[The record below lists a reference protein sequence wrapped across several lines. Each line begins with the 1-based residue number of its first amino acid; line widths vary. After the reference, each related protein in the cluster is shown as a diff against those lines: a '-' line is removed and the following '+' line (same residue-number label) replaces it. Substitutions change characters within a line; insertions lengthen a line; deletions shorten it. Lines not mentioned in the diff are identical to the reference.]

1 VIERVRRLDAREAAL
16 VAFAVAGAAAFAW
29 GRAEPRA
36 WLLLLPFSAATAF
49 RITGVPAALRG
60 AFEKVAWLATGLLA
74 GAVFY
79 WLASPEGLGQP
90 VPPLPAAAAY
100 GAPLLSAIFLAG
112 RSVWPPSRALVPAV
126 LVTTVVGASQAR
138 TARAM
143 EVAIAAVALG
153 AALILLSDQRP
164 GPASARR
171 RRLVRFVP
179 FALLIGLVG
188 AGIAWA
194 LPRAQPQV
202 VQAAARAAFPQATSR
217 FSPEARLGGTEELAL
232 SPEVAMRVWTE
243 RPQKLRAWVATRFDG
258 TTWLRTPGAV
268 RRVLA
273 APSMPQGELATWLA
287 EVPGETFLVAS
298 PESEAPL
305 GSPLERLRVL
315 LVGSIPGSI
324 PAPRGLLVARVRTE
338 RLGIDPS
345 GLLSPALAPDS
356 LYSMLSGTPGPE
368 PAPGADL
375 VALPGDM
382 DPRLVAL
389 SQSLGAGAVTSEERV
404 DRTLDYLQ
412 THLRYSLRVGRFRSR
427 HFVAE
432 FVFEKKQGWCQYFAT
447 TAAVLLRLQGVPTRY
462 VSGFQLRPQL
472 LRGGHYVVRQADAHA
487 WIEAWLPG
495 RGWVE
500 ADPTPAAGYDRAHGE
515 PGGGWLQE
523 AWHWLCGLGGLLLA
537 VDWKAVPGL
546 LWAEAVALAGRAP
559 ARIGLSAAA
568 VLLMASIAV
577 WMIRSLRATRT
588 RHRVASTSSGGGSEL
603 APLLARLDGLWAEH
617 GVPRPPSHA
626 PLEHLNQMPA
636 GRAPAPL
643 IEVSRQIVDR
653 YYRARFAGEAAGS
666 DEVRALESALED
678 RIRP

>member
-1 VIERVRRLDAREAAL
+1 MIERVRRLDAREVAL

-36 WLLLLPFSAATAF
+36 WLLLLPFSAAAVF
-49 RITGVPAALRG
+49 RITTVPAPLR
-60 AFEKVAWLATGLLA
+60 AASEKVAWIGFGLLG

-100 GAPLLSAIFLAG
+100 AAPLLSAVFLAG

-138 TARAM
+138 GARAM
-143 EVAIAAVALG
+143 EVAVAAVALG
-153 AALILLSDQRP
+153 AAFLLLSDQRP

-171 RRLVRFVP
+171 RRLIRFGP
-179 FALLIGLVG
+179 FALLVG
-188 AGIAWA
+188 VVSAGIAWA

-202 VQAAARAAFPQATSR
+202 VQAAVRAAFPTAISR
-217 FSPEARLGGTEELAL
+217 FSPEARLGASEELEL
-232 SPEVAMRVWTE
+232 SSEVAMRVWTG
-243 RPQKLRAWVATRFDG
+243 RPHKLRAWVATRFDG

-268 RRVLA
+268 RRVLP
-273 APSMPQGELATWLA
+273 APSIPPGELAAWLG

-298 PESEAPL
+298 PEQEALL
-305 GSPLERLRVL
+305 GSSPERIRVL

-324 PAPRGLLVARVRTE
+324 PAPRGLLIARVRTE
-338 RLGIDPS
+338 RLGVDPS

-356 LYSMLSGTPGPE
+356 LYSALSATPGPE
-368 PAPGADL
+368 PAPGTDL
-375 VALPGDM
+375 VALPGDV
-382 DPRLVAL
+382 DPRLVTLAE
-389 SQSLGAGAVTSEERV
+389 SLGAGAVTNEERV
-404 DRTLDYLQ
+404 ERTLHYLQ
-412 THLRYSLRVGRFRSR
+412 TQLRYSLRVGRFRSR

-447 TAAVLLRLQGVPTRY
+447 AAAVLLRLQGVPTRY

-537 VDWKAVPGL
+537 VDWKAVPRL
-546 LWAEAVALAGRAP
+546 LWAEAVALTAHAP
-559 ARIGLSAAA
+559 ARRGLSAAA
-568 VLLMASIAV
+568 VLLMAAIAV
-577 WMIRSLRATRT
+577 WAIRSARANRA
-588 RHRVASTSSGGGSEL
+588 RHRVAPSSGPGSEL
-603 APLLARLDGLWAEH
+603 APLVARLDGLWARH
-617 GVPRPPSHA
+617 VVPRPPSHA
-626 PLEHLNQMPA
+626 PLEHLNRMPA

-643 IEVSRQIVDR
+643 IEVSREIVER

-666 DEVRALESALED
+666 DEVGALESALAD
-678 RIRP
+678 SIRS